1 MHERDSTFSDG
12 KNSENAVNEEKRAEN
27 MALKSDGKRKNQG
40 FYIFSAKPTKS
51 KNGIIQQESDII
63 AIEKTQLVWYNRRT
77 K

>member
-12 KNSENAVNEEKRAEN
+12 KTSENAVNEEKRAEN
-27 MALKSDGKRKNQG
+27 MALKSDEKRKNQG
-40 FYIFSAKPTKS
+40 FYIFSAKPIKS